1 MTASSDNALRDRP
14 TGELLKDLSDHTTTL
29 VKQEMELAKAEL
41 QEKGKQAGLGAGMF
55 GGAGLFGLGA
65 FAALTACLIAALDQA
80 MEIWL
85 AALVVAVAY
94 AVIAAVL
101 AITGKQKVKQAV
113 PPVPEQAAERAE
125 RLGGYLHEADGDRIL
140 RDVEDFGRRNPWAV
154 VAGGMAL
161 GFMASRLL
169 KASSTERYR
178 SAQELAQPQP
188 SPLDAG
194 L

>member
-1 MTASSDNALRDRP
+1 MTASRDNELRDRP
-14 TGELLKDLSDHTTTL
+14 TGELLRDLSDHTTTL

-101 AITGKQKVKQAV
+101 AMTGKQKVKQAV
-113 PPVPEQAAERAE
+113 PPVPEQAK
-125 RLGGYLHEADGDRIL
+125 DS
-140 RDVEDFGRRNPWAV
+140 VKEDMEWAKTQARSGR
-154 VAGGMAL
+154 
-161 GFMASRLL
+161 
-169 KASSTERYR
+169 T
-178 SAQELAQPQP
+178 
-188 SPLDAG
+188 
-194 L
+194 

>member
-1 MTASSDNALRDRP
+1 MTASRENDLRDRP
-14 TGELLKDLSDHTTTL
+14 TGELLRDLSDHTTTL

-65 FAALTACLIAALDQA
+65 FAALTACLIAALDQV

-101 AITGKQKVKQAV
+101 AMTGKQKVKQAV
-113 PPVPEQAAERAE
+113 PPVPEQAK
-125 RLGGYLHEADGDRIL
+125 DS
-140 RDVEDFGRRNPWAV
+140 VKEDMEWAKTQARSGR
-154 VAGGMAL
+154 
-161 GFMASRLL
+161 
-169 KASSTERYR
+169 T
-178 SAQELAQPQP
+178 
-188 SPLDAG
+188 
-194 L
+194 